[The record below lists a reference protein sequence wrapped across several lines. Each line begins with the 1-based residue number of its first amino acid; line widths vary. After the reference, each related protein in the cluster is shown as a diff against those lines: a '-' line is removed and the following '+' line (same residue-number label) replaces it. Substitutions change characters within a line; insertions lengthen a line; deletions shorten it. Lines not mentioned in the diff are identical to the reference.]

1 MFTNL
6 APLSDADFLRAAY
19 HRTRKD
25 SASGSDR
32 VTAQDSAEHWDENLR
47 DRYDR
52 VRSGR
57 YQAPPVERGWVDK
70 EEGQKRPLGKPPFE
84 DKLVQRAVALL
95 LGAISEQEFQDFSS
109 GFREGRSPHQALRE
123 LREQC
128 LGKTIPWSIDADMSG
143 CFASLD
149 HDLLRDAIRHRVKD
163 GSILRLIGRWLTAGV
178 SDGGA
183 LTYAET
189 GSPQGGVSTPL
200 TQRKHLLDGK
210 DMTDSNFFRGR
221 IHHDFFDEKANNLLA
236 FGKASS
242 GEIGA
247 HTVSESGEPF
257 DQL

>member
-1 MFTNL
+1 VFTNL

-95 LGAISEQEFQDFSS
+95 LGAISEQEFQDFSY
-109 GFREGRSPHQALRE
+109 GFRAGRRPHQALRE
-123 LREQC
+123 LREEC

-189 GSPQGGVSTPL
+189 GSPQGGESTPL

-236 FGKASS
+236 FGKA
-242 GEIGA
+242 
-247 HTVSESGEPF
+247 
-257 DQL
+257 